1 VDSGP
6 AGVRIG
12 SEVLVNMRT
21 TVLTASGSCR
31 GSIPMIVGLE
41 VMLRRLRRKVDEE
54 GLLR

>member
-1 VDSGP
+1 MDSGP